1 MSEVLEIRKRAH
13 ELVQAGEFDKAIAEY
28 RKLLRGDEVDPNIYN
43 LIGDV
48 YYKKG
53 DVSEAFNQY
62 TNAVKRY
69 AEDGLYSNAIAVCRK
84 MLRLNPDY
92 IEALELLGNLFLEQG
107 FKGEAVNQYL
117 DFARR
122 LIERGDSVKAVDA
135 LKKVI
140 EVAPTYVNVRE
151 QLARVYLNL
160 GLADEARS
168 ELLAAAELYERDGR
182 RDQAEALRES
192 AKQIN
197 PEGKDLKNEVTT
209 QAVADRVEIVHKR
222 IGLAH
227 HVPLDIDE
235 VLSSFHEEICKAIGE
250 EDYQA
255 HYDLGISYFDLGL
268 YDQAL
273 AEFGVA
279 RKHPQL
285 ALKAIELTGRCFME
299 KGEIDLAIEE
309 FRSGLQIEGHTATE
323 LLGLRYN
330 LGIACEKIGRYD
342 EAAECF
348 REVCN
353 CDPNFQDARARLEQI
368 ERKK

>member
-13 ELVQAGEFDKAIAEY
+13 QFVQAGQFDNAIAEY
-28 RKLLRGDEVDPNIYN
+28 QKLLKGDEVDPNIYN

-48 YYKKG
+48 YYRKG
-53 DVSEAFNQY
+53 DISEAFSHY
-62 TNAVKRY
+62 TNAVKDY
-69 AEDGLYSNAIAVCRK
+69 AKDSLYSNAIAVCRK
-84 MLRLNPDY
+84 MLRLDPDY
-92 IEALELLGNLFLEQG
+92 IEALELLGTLFLEQG
-107 FKGEAVNQYL
+107 FRGEAVNQYL
-117 DFARR
+117 EFAKR
-122 LIERGDSVKAVDA
+122 LIERGDSVKAVEA

-140 EVAPTYVNVRE
+140 EVAPAYVNVRE

-168 ELLAAAELYERDGR
+168 ELLAAAELYEKDGNR
-182 RDQAEALRES
+182 SRSEALKEN
-192 AKQIN
+192 ALQIN
-197 PEGKDLKNEVTT
+197 PEGKDVKGEVTT
-209 QAVADRVEIVHKR
+209 QTVADRVEIVHKR

-235 VLSSFHEEICKAIGE
+235 VLSSFHEEICKAIGQ

-255 HYDLGISYFDLGL
+255 HYDLGISYFELGL
-268 YDQAL
+268 YDQGL

-279 RKHPQL
+279 RKDPQL
-285 ALKAIELTGRCFME
+285 AIKAIELAGRCFLE

-309 FRSGLQIEGHTATE
+309 FRSGLQIEGHSEVE

-330 LGIACEKIGRYD
+330 LGIALEKLSRYD

-348 REVCN
+348 REVCKH
-353 CDPNFQDARARLEQI
+353 DPSFQDARIRLENI
-368 ERKK
+368 ERKE

>member
-1 MSEVLEIRKRAH
+1 MSEILEIRKRAH
-13 ELVQAGEFDKAIAEY
+13 QFVQAGEFEKAIGEY
-28 RKLLRGDEVDPNIYN
+28 QKLLKGEEVDPNIYN
-43 LIGDV
+43 LVGDV

-53 DVSEAFNQY
+53 DQQAAFQQY
-62 TNAVKRY
+62 TNAVRHY
-69 AEDGLYSNAIAVCRK
+69 AQDGLYSNAIAVCRK
-84 MLRLNPDY
+84 MLRLDPNY
-92 IEALELLGNLFLEQG
+92 IEAIELLGNLFLEQG
-107 FKGEAVNQYL
+107 FKGEAINQYL

-122 LIERGDSVKAVDA
+122 LIERGDHLRAVEA

-168 ELLAAAELYERDGR
+168 ELLAAAELYQKDG
-182 RDQAEALRES
+182 DTAKAQSLRQS
-192 AKQIN
+192 ASEIN
-197 PEGKDLKNEVTT
+197 PEGTDVRKEVTT
-209 QAVADRVEIVHKR
+209 QTVADRVEIVHKR

-235 VLSSFHEEICKAIGE
+235 VLASFHEEICKAIGH

-279 RKHPQL
+279 RKDPKL
-285 ALKAIELTGRCFME
+285 AIKSIELAGRCFME
-299 KGEIDLAIEE
+299 RGEIDLAIEE
-309 FRSGLQIEGHTATE
+309 LRSGLQMEGHSENE

-330 LGIACEKIGRYD
+330 LGIAYEKIGRYE
-342 EAAECF
+342 EAAECYRQICEFDPSF
-348 REVCN
+348 R
-353 CDPNFQDARARLEQI
+353 DARIRLAQI
-368 ERKK
+368 ERKQ